1 MNEAC
6 SKSLTSKNIYTVR
19 VLDSGDLPAIL
30 SGTVGKL
37 EYLIVVQKDAQWSAE
52 AVIPDFSVTDQFDL
66 DIIFDDEFRK
76 ITEVNVGDIF
86 NVDFSIADKKAGLR
100 EAQVLNIR
108 KDKPINHLQ
117 NKEE

>member
-1 MNEAC
+1 MI
-6 SKSLTSKNIYTVR
+6 TKNIYTVR
-19 VLDSGDLPAIL
+19 VLDSGDLPVFL

-76 ITEVNVGDIF
+76 TTEVNVGDIF

-117 NKEE
+117 NKEG

>member
-1 MNEAC
+1 MI
-6 SKSLTSKNIYTVR
+6 TKNIYTVR
-19 VLDSGDLPAIL
+19 VLDSGDLPSL
-30 SGTVGKL
+30 LCEKVGKL
-37 EYLIVVQKDAQWSAE
+37 NYFILVQKGAQWSAE

-86 NVDFSIADKKAGLR
+86 NIDFGIANKMAGIR
-100 EAQVLNIR
+100 EVEVLGIR

-117 NKEE
+117 NKEG